1 MVKNFEKVIQGMDKG
16 MEIMKD
22 VIMDNVFYWTL
33 ESVKIKS
40 DNEIE
45 FEVIESLMARPYD
58 LGDKRTYSKY
68 TLTYNIEEEAFYNE
82 DGENLNDLNLCL

>member
-45 FEVIESLMARPYD
+45 FEVIESLMARPYNLED
-58 LGDKRTYSKY
+58 ERTYSKY

-82 DGENLNDLNLCL
+82 DGENLNDLDLCL

>member
-1 MVKNFEKVIQGMDKG
+1 MVKNFEKAIKGMDKG

-40 DNEIE
+40 DNEVE
-45 FEVIESLMARPYD
+45 FEVIESLMARPYNLED
-58 LGDKRTYSKY
+58 ERTYSKY

-82 DGENLNDLNLCL
+82 DGENLNDLDLCL

>member
-1 MVKNFEKVIQGMDKG
+1 MVKNFEKAIQGMDKG

-40 DNEIE
+40 DNEVE
-45 FEVIESLMARPYD
+45 FEVIESLMARPYNLED
-58 LGDKRTYSKY
+58 ERTYSKY

-82 DGENLNDLNLCL
+82 DGENLNDLDLCL

>member
-82 DGENLNDLNLCL
+82 DGENLNDLDLCL